1 MKRDLAV
8 KVLIKP
14 DKCFSFLLHFH
25 NSNNKHS
32 AAVSLNLLINVA
44 FRFEQSPSQKQ
55 FPLLTSACPGWICY
69 AEKTHGNFILPY
81 ISKVKSPQQ
90 VMGSLVKYYFSRQLG
105 ITPDRVYHM
114 SIMPC
119 YDKKLEASREDFYN
133 DIYKSRDVDLVI
145 TSLEIEG
152 MLQEKGVD
160 LRLLSTA
167 PVDPQLS
174 LIDERG
180 QLLSHRGS
188 SSGGYLEHVFKYAA
202 GKLFGNELKHDS
214 KLDYKVLR
222 NKDFQEVTL
231 TLDGEEKLKFAF
243 AFGFRN
249 IQNIVQKIKRKKCS
263 YHFVEIMACPSGC
276 VNGGGQIRADTKEEA
291 KELLER
297 TESLY
302 QSLPSVPPKNFD
314 EKVKDIREKLRE
326 SVLPSEEKQDF
337 ILTEYH
343 EVKKNTTA
351 LNIKW

>member
-1 MKRDLAV
+1 M
-8 KVLIKP
+8 
-14 DKCFSFLLHFH
+14 
-25 NSNNKHS
+25 
-32 AAVSLNLLINVA
+32 
-44 FRFEQSPSQKQ
+44 
-55 FPLLTSACPGWICY
+55 LTSACPGWICY

-81 ISKVKSPQQ
+81 ISRVKSPQQ

-114 SIMPC
+114 SVMPC

-133 DIYKSRDVDLVI
+133 DIYQSRDVDLVI

-152 MLQEKGVD
+152 MLQEKEVD
-160 LRLLSTA
+160 LRLLSST
-167 PVDPQLS
+167 PVDPELS
-174 LIDERG
+174 LVNECG
-180 QLLSHRGS
+180 QLLSHHGS
-188 SSGGYLEHVFKYAA
+188 SSGGYLEHVFKHAA
-202 GKLFGNELKHDS
+202 CQLFGNELKHDS

-222 NKDFQEVTL
+222 NKDFQEVNL

-249 IQNIVQKIKRKKCS
+249 IQNIVQKIKRKKCH

-276 VNGGGQIRADTKEEA
+276 VNGGGQIRAETKDEA

-302 QSLPSVPPKNFD
+302 QNLPSVHPMDYD
-314 EKVKDIREKLRE
+314 EKVKDIREKLDE
-326 SVLPSEEKQDF
+326 SLQSENTEKQQLDF
-337 ILTEYH
+337 IFTEYH